1 MPDIITRAA
10 TLTASTLDRENR
22 TVEAV
27 IATDTPVRRR
37 DVRGEYDEVIDPV
50 GMVTGDRV
58 PVLDTHNR
66 ASINAVLG
74 FASNIRVE
82 AGRVMATLTVTDDK
96 ALELI
101 DRGALTGVSVGFT
114 VQQWE
119 ER

>member
-1 MPDIITRAA
+1 MITRSAS
-10 TLTASTLDRENR
+10 LTASTFNREAR

-37 DVRGEYDEVIDPV
+37 DMRGEYDEIIDPV
-50 GMVTGDRV
+50 GMNAGDRV
-58 PVLDTHNR
+58 PLLDAHR
-66 ASINAVLG
+66 RDSINAVLG

-82 AGRVMATLTVTDDK
+82 AGRVLATLTVTDDK

-114 VQQWE
+114 VQEWSE
-119 ER
+119 